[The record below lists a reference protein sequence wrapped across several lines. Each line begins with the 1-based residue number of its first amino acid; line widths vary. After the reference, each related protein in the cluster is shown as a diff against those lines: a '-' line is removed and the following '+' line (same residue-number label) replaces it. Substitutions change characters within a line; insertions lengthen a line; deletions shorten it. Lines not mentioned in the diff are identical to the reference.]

1 MTHHQWLG
9 EGGGF
14 VRLSGRWVNHN
25 VLQLVSITRHCQH
38 TACDTVSPHMQCFPL
53 NATITHLV
61 NILGRVLF
69 TFQQN
74 ALKSCVHRLGSADN
88 REGRLGLVVSCST
101 PSPDEFPLSIFNPLM
116 NMHANVHL
124 VPVKDDIIQRVQR
137 GRGFGGF
144 LRMWR
149 VVCGALQRSAKVP
162 RGALR

>member
-1 MTHHQWLG
+1 
-9 EGGGF
+9 
-14 VRLSGRWVNHN
+14 
-25 VLQLVSITRHCQH
+25 
-38 TACDTVSPHMQCFPL
+38 MQCFPL

-74 ALKSCVHRLGSADN
+74 ALKAVCIN

-149 VVCGALQRSAKVP
+149 VVCVERCSGRLRSPRCAQVVCEDFILPGDSKQRLTFDVVAIICEQNLSRVN
-162 RGALR
+162 LLDF

>member
-1 MTHHQWLG
+1 
-9 EGGGF
+9 
-14 VRLSGRWVNHN
+14 
-25 VLQLVSITRHCQH
+25 
-38 TACDTVSPHMQCFPL
+38 MQCFPL

-74 ALKSCVHRLGSADN
+74 ALKSCVHRLGAADN

-101 PSPDEFPLSIFNPLM
+101 PSPDEFPLAIFNPLM

-149 VVCGALQRSAKVP
+149 VVCVERCSGRLRSPRCAQVVCEDFILPGDSKQRLTFDVVAIICEQNLSRVN
-162 RGALR
+162 LLDF

>member
-1 MTHHQWLG
+1 
-9 EGGGF
+9 
-14 VRLSGRWVNHN
+14 
-25 VLQLVSITRHCQH
+25 
-38 TACDTVSPHMQCFPL
+38 MQCFPL

-74 ALKSCVHRLGSADN
+74 ALKAVCIN

-149 VVCGALQRSAKVP
+149 VVCVERCSGRLRSHEV
-162 RGALR
+162 RSGSL

>member
-1 MTHHQWLG
+1 
-9 EGGGF
+9 
-14 VRLSGRWVNHN
+14 
-25 VLQLVSITRHCQH
+25 
-38 TACDTVSPHMQCFPL
+38 MQCFPL

-74 ALKSCVHRLGSADN
+74 ALKAVCIN

-149 VVCGALQRSAKVP
+149 VVCVERCSGRLRSPRCAQVVCEDFILPGDSKQRLTFDVVAITCE
-162 RGALR
+162 

>member
-1 MTHHQWLG
+1 M
-9 EGGGF
+9 
-14 VRLSGRWVNHN
+14 
-25 VLQLVSITRHCQH
+25 SITRHCQH

-74 ALKSCVHRLGSADN
+74 ALKAVCIN

-149 VVCGALQRSAKVP
+149 VVCVERCSGRLRSPRCAQVVCEDFILPGDSKQRLTFDVVAITCE
-162 RGALR
+162 

>member
-1 MTHHQWLG
+1 
-9 EGGGF
+9 
-14 VRLSGRWVNHN
+14 
-25 VLQLVSITRHCQH
+25 
-38 TACDTVSPHMQCFPL
+38 MQCFPL

-74 ALKSCVHRLGSADN
+74 ALKAVCIN
-88 REGRLGLVVSCST
+88 REGRLGLVVSCSTPST

-149 VVCGALQRSAKVP
+149 VVCGALQWSAKVP

>member
-1 MTHHQWLG
+1 
-9 EGGGF
+9 
-14 VRLSGRWVNHN
+14 
-25 VLQLVSITRHCQH
+25 
-38 TACDTVSPHMQCFPL
+38 MQCFPL

-74 ALKSCVHRLGSADN
+74 ALKSCVHRLGAADN

>member
-1 MTHHQWLG
+1 
-9 EGGGF
+9 
-14 VRLSGRWVNHN
+14 
-25 VLQLVSITRHCQH
+25 
-38 TACDTVSPHMQCFPL
+38 MQCFPL

-74 ALKSCVHRLGSADN
+74 ALKAVCIN

-149 VVCGALQRSAKVP
+149 VVCVERCRGRLRSPRCAQVVCEDFILPGDSKQRLTFDVVAIICE
-162 RGALR
+162 